1 MHVVLL
7 LGSSTAG
14 KSSLCRELV
23 TTHGWKSSSIDEVVG
38 KIVNMSPSDLKLLMF
53 EKLNASGVIQNL
65 QTLMTEEEILTL
77 CATGVLTISKDI
89 HLIAA
94 HGFANPLL
102 PNLEDVL
109 IKAGFI
115 ESEISKL
122 AKDIRLVTKI
132 NDPMVRLYDEVFDKG
147 NSGQSIVIDLV
158 PDPDESAKECL
169 EYFQK
174 RAQQYSEENPSETLT
189 TSLVFAYCP
198 VQKLSERIQERN
210 RKADID
216 NNPTDKRVG
225 LFPFHQLATLV
236 TADKLFDDSSE
247 HVLSRNEL
255 FYMVNKHANTDKNGD
270 SLSLENPDDIDA
282 LQQNYH
288 QEVKI
293 VTTSD
298 RVVKLQLN
306 DDSLELSSDGLPRIG
321 SKKTIEE
328 YSKLANRFG
337 FFENQERVS
346 LNISKGINFD
356 AVINTA
362 KGNPAALANEFIEKL
377 EKSKISPERVS
388 TL

>member
-14 KSSLCRELV
+14 KSTLCRELA
-23 TTHGWKSSSIDEVVG
+23 TTHGWKSLSIDEMVD
-38 KIVNMSPSDLKLLMF
+38 KIANMSPSDLKLFMF

-65 QTLMTEEEILTL
+65 QTLMTEEEIVTL
-77 CATGVLTISKDI
+77 CSRGMLTISKGN
-89 HLIAA
+89 HLITA
-94 HGFANPLL
+94 HGFPNPLL

-109 IKAGFI
+109 KKAGFI
-115 ESEISKL
+115 ESEISNL
-122 AKDIRLVTKI
+122 AKELRSVTKI
-132 NDPMVRLYDEVFDKG
+132 DDPTVMLYDEVFDKG

-158 PDPDESAKECL
+158 PNPDESAKVCL
-169 EYFQK
+169 AYFQM
-174 RAQQYSEENPSETLT
+174 RAQQYREENPSETLT
-189 TSLVFAYCP
+189 TSIVFAYCP
-198 VQKLSERIQERN
+198 LQKLSERIQERN

-216 NNPTDKRVG
+216 NPIDKRVG

-255 FYMVNKHANTDKNGD
+255 FYTVNKHANTDKSGD
-270 SLSLENPDDIDA
+270 ALFLENPVDLDV
-282 LQQNYH
+282 LQQNY
-288 QEVKI
+288 QDEVQI

-298 RVVKLQLN
+298 GVVKLQI
-306 DDSLELSSDGLPRIG
+306 DDDTLELSSDDLPRIG
-321 SKKTIEE
+321 AKKTIEE

-337 FFENQERVS
+337 FFGNQERAS
-346 LNISKGINFD
+346 LNISEGIDFN

-362 KGNPAALANEFIEKL
+362 KGSPATLANEFLEKL
-377 EKSKISPERVS
+377 EKSKISSERVS

>member
-23 TTHGWKSSSIDEVVG
+23 KTHEWKSSSIDEMVD
-38 KIVNMSPSDLKLLMF
+38 KIVNMSPSNLKLFML

-65 QTLMTEEEILTL
+65 QTLMTEDELVTL
-77 CATGVLTISKDI
+77 CSRGVLTISKGS
-89 HLIAA
+89 HLITT
-94 HGFANPLL
+94 HGFPNPLL

-109 IKAGFI
+109 KKAGFI

-122 AKDIRLVTKI
+122 AKELRFVTKI
-132 NDPMVRLYDEVFDKG
+132 DDPTVMLYDEVFDKG

-158 PDPDESAKECL
+158 PNPDESAKECL
-169 EYFQK
+169 EYFKK
-174 RAQQYSEENPSETLT
+174 RAQQYREENPSETLT
-189 TSLVFAYCP
+189 TSIVFAYCP

-216 NNPTDKRVG
+216 NPMDKREG

-270 SLSLENPDDIDA
+270 SLFLENPVDIDA
-282 LQQNYH
+282 LQQSH
-288 QEVKI
+288 HEEVQI

-298 RVVKLQLN
+298 RVVKLQIN
-306 DDSLELSSDGLPRIG
+306 DDSLELSSDDLPRIG

-346 LNISKGINFD
+346 LNISKGIDFD

-362 KGNPAALANEFIEKL
+362 KGNPTTLANEFLEKL
-377 EKSKISPERVS
+377 EKSKISPEHVS

>member
-23 TTHGWKSSSIDEVVG
+23 KTHEWKSSSIDEMVD
-38 KIVNMSPSDLKLLMF
+38 KIVNMSPSNLKLFML

-65 QTLMTEEEILTL
+65 QTLMTEDELVTL
-77 CATGVLTISKDI
+77 CSRGVLTISKGS
-89 HLIAA
+89 HLITA
-94 HGFANPLL
+94 HGFPNPLL

-109 IKAGFI
+109 KKAGFI

-122 AKDIRLVTKI
+122 AKELRFVTKI
-132 NDPMVRLYDEVFDKG
+132 DDPTVMLYDEVFDKG

-158 PDPDESAKECL
+158 PNPDESAKECL
-169 EYFQK
+169 EYFKK
-174 RAQQYSEENPSETLT
+174 RAQQYREENPSETLT
-189 TSLVFAYCP
+189 TSIVFAYCP
-198 VQKLSERIQERN
+198 VQKLSERLQERN

-216 NNPTDKRVG
+216 NPMDKREG

-270 SLSLENPDDIDA
+270 SLFLENPVDIDA
-282 LQQNYH
+282 LQQSYH
-288 QEVKI
+288 EEVQI

-298 RVVKLQLN
+298 RVVKLQIN
-306 DDSLELSSDGLPRIG
+306 DDSLELSSDDLPRVG

-337 FFENQERVS
+337 FFENQERAS
-346 LNISKGINFD
+346 LNISKGIDFD

-362 KGNPAALANEFIEKL
+362 KGNPATLANEFLEKL

>member
-1 MHVVLL
+1 
-7 LGSSTAG
+7 
-14 KSSLCRELV
+14 
-23 TTHGWKSSSIDEVVG
+23 
-38 KIVNMSPSDLKLLMF
+38 MF
-53 EKLNASGVIQNL
+53 EKLDAAGVIQNL
-65 QTLMTEEEILTL
+65 QTLMTEEEMLTL
-77 CATGVLTISKDI
+77 CSTGVLTISKGNHPI
-89 HLIAA
+89 TAQE
-94 HGFANPLL
+94 FPNPLL

-109 IKAGFI
+109 KKAGFI

-122 AKDIRLVTKI
+122 AKELRFVTKI
-132 NDPMVRLYDEVFDKG
+132 DDPTVMLYDDVFDKG

-158 PDPDESAKECL
+158 PNPDESAKKCL
-169 EYFQK
+169 EHFQK

-189 TSLVFAYCP
+189 TSIVFAYCP

-216 NNPTDKRVG
+216 NPMDKRVG

-270 SLSLENPDDIDA
+270 SLFLESPVDPDA
-282 LQQNYH
+282 LQQSYNE
-288 QEVKI
+288 EVQI
-293 VTTSD
+293 VITSD
-298 RVVKLQLN
+298 RVVKLQIN
-306 DDSLELSSDGLPRIG
+306 DDSLELSSDDLPRIG

-328 YSKLANRFG
+328 YSNLANKFG
-337 FFENQERVS
+337 FFENRERAS
-346 LNISKGINFD
+346 LNISAGIDFD

-362 KGNPAALANEFIEKL
+362 KGNPATLANEFLEKL
-377 EKSKISPERVS
+377 EKSKISSERVS

>member
-23 TTHGWKSSSIDEVVG
+23 TTHGWKSSSIDEMVD
-38 KIVNMSPSDLKLLMF
+38 KIVNMSPSDRKLFMF
-53 EKLNASGVIQNL
+53 EKLDAAGVIQNL
-65 QTLMTEEEILTL
+65 QTLMTEEEMLTL
-77 CATGVLTISKDI
+77 CSTGVLTISKGN
-89 HLIAA
+89 HLITAQE
-94 HGFANPLL
+94 FPNPLL

-109 IKAGFI
+109 KKAGFI
-115 ESEISKL
+115 ESETSKL
-122 AKDIRLVTKI
+122 AKELRFVTKI
-132 NDPMVRLYDEVFDKG
+132 DDPTVMLYDDVFDKG

-158 PDPDESAKECL
+158 PNPDESAKKCL
-169 EYFQK
+169 EHFQK

-189 TSLVFAYCP
+189 TSIVFAYCP

-216 NNPTDKRVG
+216 NPMDKRVG

-270 SLSLENPDDIDA
+270 SLFLESPVDPDA
-282 LQQNYH
+282 LQQSYNE
-288 QEVKI
+288 EVQI
-293 VTTSD
+293 VITSD
-298 RVVKLQLN
+298 RVVKLQIN
-306 DDSLELSSDGLPRIG
+306 DDSLELSSDDLPRIG

-328 YSKLANRFG
+328 YSNLANKFG
-337 FFENQERVS
+337 FFENRERAS
-346 LNISKGINFD
+346 LNISAGIDFD

-362 KGNPAALANEFIEKL
+362 KGNPATLANEFLEKL
-377 EKSKISPERVS
+377 EKSKISSERVS

>member
-14 KSSLCRELV
+14 KTSLCRELV
-23 TTHGWKSSSIDEVVG
+23 TTYGWKSSSIDEVVG
-38 KIVNMSPSDLKLLMF
+38 KIVNMSPSELKSLMF
-53 EKLNASGVIQNL
+53 EKLDKSDVIQNL
-65 QTLMTEEEILTL
+65 QTLMTEDEILTL
-77 CATGVLTISKDI
+77 CGTGVLTISKGG
-89 HLIAA
+89 HLITA
-94 HGFANPLL
+94 HQFPNPLL

-109 IKAGFI
+109 TKAGFMQ
-115 ESEISKL
+115 SEISKL
-122 AKDIRLVTKI
+122 AKDLRLVTKI
-132 NDPMVRLYDEVFDKG
+132 GDAMVMLYDEVFDKG
-147 NSGQSIVIDLV
+147 NSGKSVVIDLV
-158 PDPDESAKECL
+158 PDPDGSAKECL
-169 EYFQK
+169 ENFQR

-189 TSLVFAYCP
+189 ISIVFTYCP

-216 NNPTDKRVG
+216 NPMDKRVG

-270 SLSLENPDDIDA
+270 RLFLENPVDLDA
-282 LQQNYH
+282 LQQSYDE
-288 QEVKI
+288 EVQI
-293 VTTSD
+293 ITNSD

-306 DDSLELSSDGLPRIG
+306 DDTLELTSDDLPRIG

-346 LNISKGINFD
+346 LNIPEGIDFD

-362 KGNPAALANEFIEKL
+362 KGNPATLANELLEKL
-377 EKSKISPERVS
+377 EKSKISSERVS

>member
-23 TTHGWKSSSIDEVVG
+23 TTHGWKSSSIDEMVD
-38 KIVNMSPSDLKLLMF
+38 KIVNMSPSDRKLFMF
-53 EKLNASGVIQNL
+53 EKLDAAGVIQNL
-65 QTLMTEEEILTL
+65 QTLMTEEEMLTL
-77 CATGVLTISKDI
+77 CSTGVLTISKGNHPI
-89 HLIAA
+89 TAQE
-94 HGFANPLL
+94 FPNPLL

-109 IKAGFI
+109 KKAGFI

-122 AKDIRLVTKI
+122 AKELRFVTKI
-132 NDPMVRLYDEVFDKG
+132 DDPTVMLYDDVFDKG

-158 PDPDESAKECL
+158 PNPDESAKKCL
-169 EYFQK
+169 EHFQK

-189 TSLVFAYCP
+189 TSIVFAYCP

-216 NNPTDKRVG
+216 NPMDKRVG

-270 SLSLENPDDIDA
+270 SLFLESPVDPDA
-282 LQQNYH
+282 LQQSYNE
-288 QEVKI
+288 EVQI
-293 VTTSD
+293 VITSD
-298 RVVKLQLN
+298 RVVKLQIN
-306 DDSLELSSDGLPRIG
+306 DDSLELSSDDLPRIG

-328 YSKLANRFG
+328 YSNLANKFG
-337 FFENQERVS
+337 FFENRERAS
-346 LNISKGINFD
+346 LNISAGIDFD
-356 AVINTA
+356 AVINTV
-362 KGNPAALANEFIEKL
+362 KGNPATLANEFLEKL
-377 EKSKISPERVS
+377 EKSKISSERVS

>member
-23 TTHGWKSSSIDEVVG
+23 TTHGWQSSSIDEVVG

-53 EKLNASGVIQNL
+53 EKLDASGVIQNL
-65 QTLMTEEEILTL
+65 QALMTEEEILTL
-77 CATGVLTISKDI
+77 CGTGVLTLSKGS
-89 HLIAA
+89 HLITA
-94 HGFANPLL
+94 HGFPNPLL

-109 IKAGFI
+109 TKAGFI

-122 AKDIRLVTKI
+122 AKELRSVTKI
-132 NDPMVRLYDEVFDKG
+132 NDPMVRLYDEVFNKD

-158 PDPDESAKECL
+158 PSPDESAKECL
-169 EYFQK
+169 DYFQK
-174 RAQQYSEENPSETLT
+174 RAQQYSEENPSETLS
-189 TSLVFAYCP
+189 TSIVFAYCP

-216 NNPTDKRVG
+216 NPMDKRVG

-247 HVLSRNEL
+247 HILSRNEL

-270 SLSLENPDDIDA
+270 PLFLENPVDLNA
-282 LQQNYH
+282 LQQSYDE
-288 QEVKI
+288 EVQI
-293 VTTSD
+293 ITTSD
-298 RVVKLQLN
+298 RVIKLQIN
-306 DDSLELSSDGLPRIG
+306 DEALESTPDDLPRIG

-337 FFENQERVS
+337 FFENQERAS
-346 LNISKGINFD
+346 LNISEGIDFD

-362 KGNPAALANEFIEKL
+362 KGNPPTLANEFLEKL
-377 EKSKISPERVS
+377 KKSKISSERVS

>member
-23 TTHGWKSSSIDEVVG
+23 TTHGWKSSSIDEMVD
-38 KIVNMSPSDLKLLMF
+38 KIVNMSPSDRKLFMF
-53 EKLNASGVIQNL
+53 EKLDAAGVIQNL
-65 QTLMTEEEILTL
+65 QTLMTEEEMLTL
-77 CATGVLTISKDI
+77 CSTGVLTISKGN
-89 HLIAA
+89 HLITAQE
-94 HGFANPLL
+94 FPNPLL

-109 IKAGFI
+109 KKAGFI

-122 AKDIRLVTKI
+122 AKELRFVTKI
-132 NDPMVRLYDEVFDKG
+132 DDPTVMLYDDVFDKG

-158 PDPDESAKECL
+158 PNPDESAKKCL
-169 EYFQK
+169 EHFQK

-189 TSLVFAYCP
+189 TSIVFAYCP

-216 NNPTDKRVG
+216 NPMDKRVG

-270 SLSLENPDDIDA
+270 SLFLESPVDPDA
-282 LQQNYH
+282 LQQSYNE
-288 QEVKI
+288 EVQI
-293 VTTSD
+293 AITSD
-298 RVVKLQLN
+298 RVVKLQIN
-306 DDSLELSSDGLPRIG
+306 DDSLELSSDDLPRIG

-328 YSKLANRFG
+328 YSNLANKFG
-337 FFENQERVS
+337 FFENRERAS
-346 LNISKGINFD
+346 LNISAGIDFD

-362 KGNPAALANEFIEKL
+362 KGNPATLANEFLEKL
-377 EKSKISPERVS
+377 EKSKISSERVS

>member
-23 TTHGWKSSSIDEVVG
+23 TTHGWKSSSIDEMVD
-38 KIVNMSPSDLKLLMF
+38 KIVNMSPSDRKLFMF
-53 EKLNASGVIQNL
+53 EKLDAAGVIQNL
-65 QTLMTEEEILTL
+65 QTLMTEEEMLTL
-77 CATGVLTISKDI
+77 CSTGVLTISKGN
-89 HLIAA
+89 HLITAQE
-94 HGFANPLL
+94 FPNPLL

-109 IKAGFI
+109 KKAGFI

-122 AKDIRLVTKI
+122 AKELRFVTKI
-132 NDPMVRLYDEVFDKG
+132 DDPTVMLYDDVFDKG

-158 PDPDESAKECL
+158 PNPDESAKKCL
-169 EYFQK
+169 EHFQK

-189 TSLVFAYCP
+189 TSIVFAYCP

-216 NNPTDKRVG
+216 NPMDKRVG

-270 SLSLENPDDIDA
+270 SLFLESPVDPDA
-282 LQQNYH
+282 LQQSYNE
-288 QEVKI
+288 EVQI
-293 VTTSD
+293 VITSD
-298 RVVKLQLN
+298 RVVKLQIN
-306 DDSLELSSDGLPRIG
+306 DDSLELSSDDLPRIG

-328 YSKLANRFG
+328 YSNLANKFG
-337 FFENQERVS
+337 FFENRERAS
-346 LNISKGINFD
+346 LNISAGIDFD

-362 KGNPAALANEFIEKL
+362 KGNPATLANEFLEKL
-377 EKSKISPERVS
+377 EKSKISSERVS

>member
-77 CATGVLTISKDI
+77 CATGVLTISKGI

-122 AKDIRLVTKI
+122 AKDVRLVTKI

-298 RVVKLQLN
+298 RVVKLQIN

-346 LNISKGINFD
+346 LNISKGIDFD

>member
-77 CATGVLTISKDI
+77 CATGVLTISKGI

>member
-23 TTHGWKSSSIDEVVG
+23 KTYEWKSLSIDEMVD
-38 KIVNMSPSDLKLLMF
+38 KIVNMSPSNLKLFML

-65 QTLMTEEEILTL
+65 QTLMTEDELVTL
-77 CATGVLTISKDI
+77 CSRGVLTISKGS
-89 HLIAA
+89 HLITA
-94 HGFANPLL
+94 HGFPNPLL

-109 IKAGFI
+109 KKAGFI

-122 AKDIRLVTKI
+122 AKELRFVTKI
-132 NDPMVRLYDEVFDKG
+132 DDPTVMLYDEVFDKS

-158 PDPDESAKECL
+158 PNPDESAKECL
-169 EYFQK
+169 EYFKK
-174 RAQQYSEENPSETLT
+174 RAQQYREENPSETLT
-189 TSLVFAYCP
+189 TSIVFAYCP

-216 NNPTDKRVG
+216 NPMDKRIG

-270 SLSLENPDDIDA
+270 SLFLENPVDIDA
-282 LQQNYH
+282 LQQSH
-288 QEVKI
+288 HEEVQI

-298 RVVKLQLN
+298 RVVKLQIN
-306 DDSLELSSDGLPRIG
+306 DDSLELSSDDLPRIG

-337 FFENQERVS
+337 FFENQERAS
-346 LNISKGINFD
+346 LNISKGIDFD

-362 KGNPAALANEFIEKL
+362 KGNPATLANEFLEKL

>member
-1 MHVVLL
+1 MRL
-7 LGSSTAG
+7 
-14 KSSLCRELV
+14 E
-23 TTHGWKSSSIDEVVG
+23 
-38 KIVNMSPSDLKLLMF
+38 
-53 EKLNASGVIQNL
+53 
-65 QTLMTEEEILTL
+65 
-77 CATGVLTISKDI
+77 
-89 HLIAA
+89 
-94 HGFANPLL
+94 PL
-102 PNLEDVL
+102 
-109 IKAGFI
+109 I

-122 AKDIRLVTKI
+122 AKELRFVTKI
-132 NDPMVRLYDEVFDKG
+132 DDPTVMLYDEVFDKG

-158 PDPDESAKECL
+158 PNPDESAKECL
-169 EYFQK
+169 EYFKK
-174 RAQQYSEENPSETLT
+174 RAQQYREENPSETLT
-189 TSLVFAYCP
+189 TSIVFAYCP

-216 NNPTDKRVG
+216 NPLDKREG

-270 SLSLENPDDIDA
+270 SLFLENPVDIDA
-282 LQQNYH
+282 LQQSH
-288 QEVKI
+288 HEEVQI

-298 RVVKLQLN
+298 RVVKLQIN
-306 DDSLELSSDGLPRIG
+306 DDSLELSSDDLPRIG

-346 LNISKGINFD
+346 LNISKGIDFD

-362 KGNPAALANEFIEKL
+362 KGNPTTLANEFLEKL
-377 EKSKISPERVS
+377 EKSKISPEHVS

>member
-23 TTHGWKSSSIDEVVG
+23 LTHGWKSSSIDEVVG
-38 KIVNMSPSDLKLLMF
+38 KIVNLSPSDLKLLMF
-53 EKLNASGVIQNL
+53 EKLDKSDVIQNL

-77 CATGVLTISKDI
+77 CGRGVLTISKGS
-89 HLIAA
+89 HLITA
-94 HGFANPLL
+94 HQFPNPSL
-102 PNLEDVL
+102 PNLENVL
-109 IKAGFI
+109 IKAGFKA
-115 ESEISKL
+115 EGTKL
-122 AKDIRLVTKI
+122 AKNLRLVTEI
-132 NDPMVRLYDEVFDKG
+132 GDAMVRLYDEVFDKG
-147 NSGQSIVIDLV
+147 NSGESIVIDLV
-158 PDPDESAKECL
+158 PNPDGSAKECL

-174 RAQQYSEENPSETLT
+174 RAQQYCEENPNEALT
-189 TSLVFAYCP
+189 TSVVFAYCP
-198 VQKLSERIQERN
+198 MQKLSERIQERN

-216 NNPTDKRVG
+216 NPMDKRIG

-247 HVLSRNEL
+247 HILSRNEL

-270 SLSLENPDDIDA
+270 PLFLENPVDPDV
-282 LQQNYH
+282 LQQSYDEEI
-288 QEVKI
+288 QI
-293 VTTSD
+293 VTNSD
-298 RVVKLQLN
+298 SVVKLQLN
-306 DDSLELSSDGLPRIG
+306 DDRLKLTSDDLPRIG

-337 FFENQERVS
+337 FFENQERAS
-346 LNISKGINFD
+346 LNIPEGIDFD

-362 KGNPAALANEFIEKL
+362 KGNPTTLANEFLEKW
-377 EKSKISPERVS
+377 EKSKISSERVS

>member
-23 TTHGWKSSSIDEVVG
+23 TTHGWKSSSIDEMVD
-38 KIVNMSPSDLKLLMF
+38 KIVNMSPSNRKLFMF
-53 EKLNASGVIQNL
+53 EKLDAAGVIQNL
-65 QTLMTEEEILTL
+65 QTLMTEEEMLTL
-77 CATGVLTISKDI
+77 CSTGVLTLSKGN
-89 HLIAA
+89 HLITAQ
-94 HGFANPLL
+94 GFPNPLL

-109 IKAGFI
+109 KKAGFI

-122 AKDIRLVTKI
+122 AKELRFVTKI
-132 NDPMVRLYDEVFDKG
+132 DDPTVMLYDEVFDKSH
-147 NSGQSIVIDLV
+147 SGQSIVIDLV
-158 PDPDESAKECL
+158 PNPDESAKECL
-169 EYFQK
+169 KYFQK
-174 RAQQYSEENPSETLT
+174 RAQQYNEENPSETLT
-189 TSLVFAYCP
+189 TSIVFAYCP

-216 NNPTDKRVG
+216 NPMDKRIG

-236 TADKLFDDSSE
+236 TADKLFDDSSK

-270 SLSLENPDDIDA
+270 SLFLENPVDLDA
-282 LQQNYH
+282 LPQSY
-288 QEVKI
+288 QEEVQI

-298 RVVKLQLN
+298 RVVKLQIN
-306 DDSLELSSDGLPRIG
+306 DDSLELSSDDLPRIG

-328 YSKLANRFG
+328 YSKLANKFG
-337 FFENQERVS
+337 FFENQERAS
-346 LNISKGINFD
+346 LNISEGIDFD

-362 KGNPAALANEFIEKL
+362 KGNPATLANEFLEKL
-377 EKSKISPERVS
+377 EKSKISSERVS

>member
-23 TTHGWKSSSIDEVVG
+23 LTHGWKSSSIDEVVG
-38 KIVNMSPSDLKLLMF
+38 KIVNLSPSDLKLLMF
-53 EKLNASGVIQNL
+53 EKLDKSDVIQNL

-77 CATGVLTISKDI
+77 CGRGVLTISKGS
-89 HLIAA
+89 HLITA
-94 HGFANPLL
+94 HQFPNPSL

-109 IKAGFI
+109 IKAGFKA
-115 ESEISKL
+115 EATKL
-122 AKDIRLVTKI
+122 AKNLRLVTEI
-132 NDPMVRLYDEVFDKG
+132 GDAMVRLYDEVFDKG
-147 NSGQSIVIDLV
+147 NSGESIVIDLV
-158 PDPDESAKECL
+158 PNPDGSAKECL

-174 RAQQYSEENPSETLT
+174 RAQQYCEENPNEALT
-189 TSLVFAYCP
+189 TSVVFAYCP
-198 VQKLSERIQERN
+198 MQKLSERIQERN

-216 NNPTDKRVG
+216 NPMDKRIG

-247 HVLSRNEL
+247 HILSRNEL

-270 SLSLENPDDIDA
+270 PLFLENPIDPDV
-282 LQQNYH
+282 LQQSYDEEI
-288 QEVKI
+288 QI
-293 VTTSD
+293 VTNSD
-298 RVVKLQLN
+298 SVVKLQLN
-306 DDSLELSSDGLPRIG
+306 DDRLKLTADDLPRIG

-337 FFENQERVS
+337 FFENQERAS
-346 LNISKGINFD
+346 LNIPEGIDFD

-362 KGNPAALANEFIEKL
+362 KGNPTTLANEFLEKW
-377 EKSKISPERVS
+377 EKSKISSERVS

>member
-23 TTHGWKSSSIDEVVG
+23 KTYEWKSLSIDEMVD
-38 KIVNMSPSDLKLLMF
+38 KIVNMSPSNLKLFML
-53 EKLNASGVIQNL
+53 EKLNASGVIQNI
-65 QTLMTEEEILTL
+65 QTLMTEDELVTL
-77 CATGVLTISKDI
+77 CSRGVLTISKGS
-89 HLIAA
+89 HLITA
-94 HGFANPLL
+94 HGFPNPLL

-109 IKAGFI
+109 KKAGFI

-122 AKDIRLVTKI
+122 AKELRFVTKI
-132 NDPMVRLYDEVFDKG
+132 DDPTVMLYDEVFDKS

-158 PDPDESAKECL
+158 PNPDESAKECL
-169 EYFQK
+169 EYFKK
-174 RAQQYSEENPSETLT
+174 RAQQYREENPSETLT
-189 TSLVFAYCP
+189 TSIVFAYCP

-216 NNPTDKRVG
+216 NPMDKRIG

-270 SLSLENPDDIDA
+270 SLFLENPVDIDA
-282 LQQNYH
+282 LQQSH
-288 QEVKI
+288 HEEVQI

-298 RVVKLQLN
+298 RVVKLKIN
-306 DDSLELSSDGLPRIG
+306 DDSLELSSDDLPRIG

-337 FFENQERVS
+337 FFENQERAS
-346 LNISKGINFD
+346 LNISKGIDFD

-362 KGNPAALANEFIEKL
+362 KGNPATLANEFLEKL

>member
-23 TTHGWKSSSIDEVVG
+23 STYEWKSSSIDEVVG
-38 KIVNMSPSDLKLLMF
+38 KIVNMSPSDLKLLMS
-53 EKLNASGVIQNL
+53 EKLDKSGVIQNL
-65 QTLMTEEEILTL
+65 QTLMTEDEILTL
-77 CATGVLTISKDI
+77 CGTGVLTISKGS
-89 HLIAA
+89 HLITA
-94 HGFANPLL
+94 HGFPNPLL

-109 IKAGFI
+109 TKAGFI

-122 AKDIRLVTKI
+122 AKDLRLVTKI
-132 NDPMVRLYDEVFDKG
+132 GDAMVRLYDEVFDKG

-158 PDPDESAKECL
+158 PDPDGSAKECL
-169 EYFQK
+169 DYFQK

-189 TSLVFAYCP
+189 TSIVFAYCP

-216 NNPTDKRVG
+216 NPMDKRVG

-270 SLSLENPDDIDA
+270 ALFLENPVDLDV
-282 LQQNYH
+282 LQPSYEE
-288 QEVKI
+288 EVQI
-293 VTTSD
+293 VTTPES
-298 RVVKLQLN
+298 VVKLQLN
-306 DDSLELSSDGLPRIG
+306 HDTVELIPDDVPRIG

-328 YSKLANRFG
+328 YCKLANRFG
-337 FFENQERVS
+337 FFENQERAS
-346 LNISKGINFD
+346 LNIPEGIDFD

-362 KGNPAALANEFIEKL
+362 KGNPATLANEFLEKL
-377 EKSKISPERVS
+377 EKSKISSERVS

>member
-23 TTHGWKSSSIDEVVG
+23 TTHGWKSSSIDEMVDN
-38 KIVNMSPSDLKLLMF
+38 IVNMSPSDRKLFMF
-53 EKLNASGVIQNL
+53 EKLDAAGVIQNL
-65 QTLMTEEEILTL
+65 QTLMTEEEMLTL
-77 CATGVLTISKDI
+77 CSTGVLTISKGN
-89 HLIAA
+89 HLITAQ
-94 HGFANPLL
+94 GFPNPLL

-109 IKAGFI
+109 KKAGFI

-122 AKDIRLVTKI
+122 AKELRFVTKI
-132 NDPMVRLYDEVFDKG
+132 DDPTVMLYDEVFDKG

-158 PDPDESAKECL
+158 PNPDESAKECL

-189 TSLVFAYCP
+189 TSIVFAYCP

-216 NNPTDKRVG
+216 NPMDKRIG

-270 SLSLENPDDIDA
+270 SLFLENPVDLDA
-282 LQQNYH
+282 LQQSY
-288 QEVKI
+288 QEEVQI
-293 VTTSD
+293 VTISD
-298 RVVKLQLN
+298 RVVKLQVN
-306 DDSLELSSDGLPRIG
+306 DDSLELSSDDLPRIG

-328 YSKLANRFG
+328 YSKLANKFG
-337 FFENQERVS
+337 FFENQERAS
-346 LNISKGINFD
+346 LNISEGIDFD

-362 KGNPAALANEFIEKL
+362 KGNPATLANEFLEKL
-377 EKSKISPERVS
+377 EKSKISSERVS

>member
-23 TTHGWKSSSIDEVVG
+23 KTHEWKSSSIDEMVD
-38 KIVNMSPSDLKLLMF
+38 KIVNMSPSNLKLFMLK
-53 EKLNASGVIQNL
+53 KLNASGVIQNL
-65 QTLMTEEEILTL
+65 QTLMTEDELVTL
-77 CATGVLTISKDI
+77 CSRGVLTISKGS
-89 HLIAA
+89 HLITA
-94 HGFANPLL
+94 HGFPNPLL
-102 PNLEDVL
+102 PNLEDIL
-109 IKAGFI
+109 KKAGFI

-122 AKDIRLVTKI
+122 AKELRFVTKI
-132 NDPMVRLYDEVFDKG
+132 DDPTVMLYDEVFDKG

-158 PDPDESAKECL
+158 PNPDESAKECL
-169 EYFQK
+169 EYFKK
-174 RAQQYSEENPSETLT
+174 RAQQYREENPSEILT
-189 TSLVFAYCP
+189 TSIVFAYCP

-210 RKADID
+210 RKAGID
-216 NNPTDKRVG
+216 NPMDKREG

-270 SLSLENPDDIDA
+270 SLFLENPVDIDA
-282 LQQNYH
+282 LQQSYH
-288 QEVKI
+288 EEVQI

-298 RVVKLQLN
+298 HVVKLQIN
-306 DDSLELSSDGLPRIG
+306 DDSLELSSDDLPRIG

-328 YSKLANRFG
+328 YSKLANGFG
-337 FFENQERVS
+337 FFENQERAS
-346 LNISKGINFD
+346 LNISKDIDFD

-362 KGNPAALANEFIEKL
+362 KGNPATLANEFLEKL

>member
-23 TTHGWKSSSIDEVVG
+23 KTYEWKSLSIDEMVD
-38 KIVNMSPSDLKLLMF
+38 KIVNMSPSNLKLFML
-53 EKLNASGVIQNL
+53 EKLNASGVIQNI
-65 QTLMTEEEILTL
+65 QTLMTEDELVTL
-77 CATGVLTISKDI
+77 CSRGVLTISKGS
-89 HLIAA
+89 HLITA
-94 HGFANPLL
+94 HGFPNPLL

-109 IKAGFI
+109 KKAGFI

-122 AKDIRLVTKI
+122 AKELRFVTKI
-132 NDPMVRLYDEVFDKG
+132 DDPTVMLYDEVFDKS

-158 PDPDESAKECL
+158 PNPDESAKECL
-169 EYFQK
+169 EYFKK
-174 RAQQYSEENPSETLT
+174 RAQQYREENPSETLT
-189 TSLVFAYCP
+189 TSIVFAYCP

-216 NNPTDKRVG
+216 NPMDKREG

-270 SLSLENPDDIDA
+270 SLFLENPVDIDA
-282 LQQNYH
+282 LQQSYH
-288 QEVKI
+288 EEVQI

-298 RVVKLQLN
+298 RVVKLKIN
-306 DDSLELSSDGLPRIG
+306 DDSLELSSDDLPRIG

-337 FFENQERVS
+337 FFENQERAS
-346 LNISKGINFD
+346 LNISKGIDFD

-362 KGNPAALANEFIEKL
+362 KGNPATLANEFLEKL

>member
-23 TTHGWKSSSIDEVVG
+23 KTHEWKSSSIDEMVD
-38 KIVNMSPSDLKLLMF
+38 KIVNMSPSNLKLFML
-53 EKLNASGVIQNL
+53 EKLNASGVIQNI
-65 QTLMTEEEILTL
+65 QTLMTEDELVTL
-77 CATGVLTISKDI
+77 CSRGVLTISKGS
-89 HLIAA
+89 HLITA
-94 HGFANPLL
+94 HGFPNPLL

-109 IKAGFI
+109 KKAGFI

-122 AKDIRLVTKI
+122 AKELRFVTKI
-132 NDPMVRLYDEVFDKG
+132 DDPTVMLYDEVFDKS

-158 PDPDESAKECL
+158 PNPDESAKECL
-169 EYFQK
+169 EYFKK
-174 RAQQYSEENPSETLT
+174 RAQQYREENPSETLT
-189 TSLVFAYCP
+189 TSIVFAYCP

-216 NNPTDKRVG
+216 NPMDKREG

-270 SLSLENPDDIDA
+270 SLFLENPVDIDA
-282 LQQNYH
+282 LQQSYH
-288 QEVKI
+288 EEVQI

-298 RVVKLQLN
+298 RVVKLQIN
-306 DDSLELSSDGLPRIG
+306 DDSLELSSDDLPRIG

-337 FFENQERVS
+337 FFENQERAS
-346 LNISKGINFD
+346 LNISKGIDFD

-362 KGNPAALANEFIEKL
+362 KGNPATLANEFLEKL

>member
-23 TTHGWKSSSIDEVVG
+23 TTHGWKSSSIDEMVD
-38 KIVNMSPSDLKLLMF
+38 KIVNMSPSERKLFMF
-53 EKLNASGVIQNL
+53 EKLDAAGVIQNL
-65 QTLMTEEEILTL
+65 QALMTEEEMLTL
-77 CATGVLTISKDI
+77 CSTGVLSISKGN
-89 HLIAA
+89 HLITAQ
-94 HGFANPLL
+94 GFPNPLL

-109 IKAGFI
+109 KKAGFI

-122 AKDIRLVTKI
+122 AKELRFVTKI
-132 NDPMVRLYDEVFDKG
+132 DDPTVMLYDEVFDKG

-158 PDPDESAKECL
+158 PNPDESAKKCL

-189 TSLVFAYCP
+189 TSIVFAYCP

-216 NNPTDKRVG
+216 NPMDKRVG

-270 SLSLENPDDIDA
+270 SLFLESPVDPDA
-282 LQQNYH
+282 LQQSYNE
-288 QEVKI
+288 EVQI
-293 VTTSD
+293 VITSD
-298 RVVKLQLN
+298 RVVKLQIN
-306 DDSLELSSDGLPRIG
+306 DDSLELSSDDLPRIG

-328 YSKLANRFG
+328 YSKLANKFG
-337 FFENQERVS
+337 FFENQERAS
-346 LNISKGINFD
+346 LNISEGIDFD

-362 KGNPAALANEFIEKL
+362 KGNPATLANEFLEKL
-377 EKSKISPERVS
+377 EKSKISSERVS

>member
-23 TTHGWKSSSIDEVVG
+23 TTHGWKSSSIDEMVD
-38 KIVNMSPSDLKLLMF
+38 KIVNMSPSDRKLFMF
-53 EKLNASGVIQNL
+53 EKLDAAGVIQNL
-65 QTLMTEEEILTL
+65 QTLMTEEEMLTL
-77 CATGVLTISKDI
+77 CSTGVLTISKGN
-89 HLIAA
+89 HLITAQ
-94 HGFANPLL
+94 GFPNPLL

-109 IKAGFI
+109 KKAGFI

-122 AKDIRLVTKI
+122 AKELRFVTKI
-132 NDPMVRLYDEVFDKG
+132 DDPTVMLYDEVFDKG

-158 PDPDESAKECL
+158 PNPDESAKECL

-189 TSLVFAYCP
+189 TSIVFAYCP
-198 VQKLSERIQERN
+198 VKKLSERIQERN

-216 NNPTDKRVG
+216 NPMDKRIG

-270 SLSLENPDDIDA
+270 SLFLENPVDLDV
-282 LQQNYH
+282 LQQSYYE
-288 QEVKI
+288 EVQI
-293 VTTSD
+293 VNTSD
-298 RVVKLQLN
+298 RVVKLQIN
-306 DDSLELSSDGLPRIG
+306 DDSLELSSDDLPRIG

-328 YSKLANRFG
+328 YSKLANKFG
-337 FFENQERVS
+337 FFENQERAS
-346 LNISKGINFD
+346 LNISAGIDFD

-362 KGNPAALANEFIEKL
+362 KGNPATLANEFLEKL
-377 EKSKISPERVS
+377 EKSKRSFERVS